1 MKFRNP
7 FKRRKTA
14 AEIIDTARAIA
25 LKYGITEAYYKYDN
39 MCDLE
44 TDRPEWIRLTYALE
58 PSLRFEDSLAF
69 RHDLHEALGESIG
82 PFTAFPGDQNFT
94 FAKEHYVPLF

>member
-44 TDRPEWIRLTYALE
+44 TDRPEWIRLTYAFE
-58 PSLRFEDSLAF
+58 PPLSFDDNMAF
-69 RHDLHEALGESIG
+69 RQELRDALGESIG
-82 PFTAFPGDQNFT
+82 PFASCHGNQNFT